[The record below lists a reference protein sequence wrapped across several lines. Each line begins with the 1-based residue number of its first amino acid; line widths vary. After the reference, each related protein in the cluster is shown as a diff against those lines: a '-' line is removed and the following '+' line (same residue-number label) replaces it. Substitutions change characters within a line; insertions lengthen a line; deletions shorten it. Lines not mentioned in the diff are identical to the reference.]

1 MRSVRS
7 AKKTALKRLS
17 SSFDLDE
24 TSSSDNSSSSDSF
37 DFLPNSLNAGKK
49 KGLDINSEEDIIL
62 VEYELPSS
70 PESKKKDT
78 KRRKFGKRSRND
90 SNDHRE
96 EEVDEKEKIA
106 EAIVIDFD
114 TPTRKLE
121 VESRV
126 FLNKIDIFQIPEI
139 FNTRQV
145 WRFQRLEKISQAN
158 LKRRSID
165 EVLLEEEEEEE
176 RRSQSRLN
184 LKPPK
189 RVRFE

>member
-1 MRSVRS
+1 M
-7 AKKTALKRLS
+7 
-17 SSFDLDE
+17 
-24 TSSSDNSSSSDSF
+24 
-37 DFLPNSLNAGKK
+37 
-49 KGLDINSEEDIIL
+49 
-62 VEYELPSS
+62 PSS
-70 PESKKKDT
+70 PESKKQDT
-78 KRRKFGKRSRND
+78 KSRKFGKRSQKD
-90 SNDHRE
+90 SNDHRN
-96 EEVDEKEKIA
+96 EEVDENEKIA
-106 EAIVIDFD
+106 EAILIDFE

-145 WRFQRLEKISQAN
+145 WRFQRLEKILQAN
-158 LKRRSID
+158 LKRRSMD

-184 LKPPK
+184 LKPTK